1 VKTNLRASSLIAS
14 LLAWALFSALTVLVI
29 WQLRDRARLIRDN
42 DNERLLN
49 TLFAN
54 WRSFDDI
61 DAVIRENPVLD
72 ERLKGIGLYNRDP
85 GPNYRWGNAPE
96 FFDEAMLKDLPRSR
110 FGRYTITDPK
120 GRRIKFVIHSPVPPG
135 PSFSGP
141 GINGPGPGPGPGQGE
156 QRQRIMQRRSGDSPI
171 PGFSVENFTRN
182 SWFYIDID
190 HPAYWRNRTITGI
203 LFVLI
208 ELALLVLVFYVRH
221 LYLRNRE
228 YSERIESQK
237 NLVVLGTAASTLA
250 HEIKNPLL
258 SIRLQ
263 TGILQ
268 KLGGAPLT
276 EEIGRI
282 NEEVD
287 RISALV
293 YRVNDYLREAAGN
306 RAPLN
311 VYAALEE
318 TSQRLCGRNIIA
330 ASSLRDGII
339 LADGNR
345 MRSVFENLLRNALES
360 GGPAEELRAM
370 IQREGRD
377 IVVEIADRGKGVSG
391 ENLKRVFDPFFT
403 SKSTGTGLGLSI
415 SKRFVEAI
423 EGSIAL
429 ENREGGGALARL
441 VIPELIRDNTTETE
455 NGATHAGLNR

>member
-1 VKTNLRASSLIAS
+1 MGEIPVKTNLRASSLIAA

-61 DAVIRENPVLD
+61 DDLIDETPELA
-72 ERLKGIGLYNRDP
+72 ERLKGLGLYSRDLS
-85 GPNYRWGNAPE
+85 PNYRWGNAPE
-96 FFDEAMLKDLPRSR
+96 FFDEDILQDLPRNR
-110 FGRYTITDPK
+110 FGRYTIMDPK
-120 GRRIKFVIHSPVPPG
+120 GRRIKFVIHTPTPQGPPFPTPPSPPFPG
-135 PSFSGP
+135 P
-141 GINGPGPGPGPGQGE
+141 GE
-156 QRQRIMQRRSGDSPI
+156 QRQRMMPRRPGDSPASNF
-171 PGFSVENFTRN
+171 PAENLTRN
-182 SWFYIDID
+182 SYFYIDID
-190 HPAYWRNRTITGI
+190 HPVYWRNRTITGV
-203 LFVLI
+203 LFILI
-208 ELALLVLVFYVRH
+208 ELVLLTLVFYVRH

-268 KLGGAPLT
+268 KLGGVPLT

-306 RAPLN
+306 RTPLN

-318 TSQRLCGRNIIA
+318 ASRRLCGRNIIA
-330 ASSLRDGII
+330 ASSLRDGLI
-339 LADGNR
+339 LADGER
-345 MRSVFENLLRNALES
+345 IRSVFENLLRNALEA
-360 GGPAEELRAM
+360 GGPAEELLAAIR
-370 IQREGRD
+370 REGRD
-377 IVVEIADRGKGVSG
+377 IVVEIVDRGRGISR
-391 ENLKRVFDPFFT
+391 EELKRVFDPFFT
-403 SKSTGTGLGLSI
+403 SKSTGTGIGLSI

-423 EGSIAL
+423 GGSIAL

-441 VIPELIRDNTTETE
+441 IMPEFVSDNAE
-455 NGATHAGLNR
+455 NGAAYAGLNR